1 MNVLSVANSSA
12 RRRLAASHAIAL
24 LAPARQFGTS
34 SPALAKA
41 AAKKAPASQGK
52 KSARFKNSGSGEGKK
67 RGALTPLS
75 GKFDHPLFK
84 DRPGPSNLPAF
95 HPETFTPDSVGKA
108 VGFPADKS
116 SAINAFGVPKGIAK
130 ELVHLERPFS
140 IIRGVS
146 LETFDTLD
154 KAATQSSANSRFV
167 LTGKS
172 GSGKSHVLLQ
182 AVNYCATNN
191 WIVLYVPRAI
201 EWMNSSSAYVY
212 DTDTKTFLQ
221 PNIAS
226 DVLRQLA
233 TVNASSLQSLVIDS
247 DVSFDKA
254 GTITAGSN
262 IDQLAHL
269 GIKDASIA
277 PKVLRILLEELG
289 KQTKYP
295 VLLAIDDV
303 QALYCTSKYRDPQF
317 NYIKGFNLSM
327 PRLML
332 EYAGGMK
339 SFARGAVLGALSTAD
354 TTFRIPLPLTEAL
367 QLTPDRPVSAYEKRS
382 ADLALYSKGL
392 RPIPI
397 PERLEVNEAASLFEV
412 WNENKALH
420 TVSTDQ
426 FFLSTYSQT
435 SGNPRQFVLRGLL
448 STLAS

>member
-1 MNVLSVANSSA
+1 
-12 RRRLAASHAIAL
+12 
-24 LAPARQFGTS
+24 
-34 SPALAKA
+34 
-41 AAKKAPASQGK
+41 
-52 KSARFKNSGSGEGKK
+52 
-67 RGALTPLS
+67 
-75 GKFDHPLFK
+75 
-84 DRPGPSNLPAF
+84 
-95 HPETFTPDSVGKA
+95 
-108 VGFPADKS
+108 
-116 SAINAFGVPKGIAK
+116 
-130 ELVHLERPFS
+130 
-140 IIRGVS
+140 
-146 LETFDTLD
+146 
-154 KAATQSSANSRFV
+154 
-167 LTGKS
+167 
-172 GSGKSHVLLQ
+172 
-182 AVNYCATNN
+182 
-191 WIVLYVPRAI
+191 
-201 EWMNSSSAYVY
+201 MNSSSAYVY

-262 IDQLAHL
+262 IDQLAQL

-392 RPIPI
+392 RSIPI

-435 SGNPRQFVLRGLL
+435 SGNPREFVLRGLL